1 MTTRAFLG
9 ILVATGLAAC
19 ASTGAGLSP
28 GVSTEAQVRQ
38 AMGHPAAEFRHGDGS
53 RTLAYP
59 QGPMG
64 TQTYMAELAS
74 DGRVLE
80 VRAALNEENFQR
92 ISPGMAREEVLRL
105 IGPPGDSMYFPGL
118 RQDSWEWRFIDAWG
132 YLAVFSVNLD
142 ANGNVAS
149 KFTRRIERERNPFG
163 IF

>member
-1 MTTRAFLG
+1 MKAVFFAV
-9 ILVATGLAAC
+9 VATCVVAGC

-28 GVSTEAQVRQ
+28 GNSTEMEVLQ
-38 AMGHPAAEFRHGDGS
+38 AMGRPAAEFRDGDGS

-64 TQTYMAELAS
+64 TQTYMVEIAP
-74 DGRVLE
+74 DGRLRQ
-80 VRAALNEENFQR
+80 VRAALNEDHFGR
-92 ISPGMAREEVLRL
+92 IAPGMRREELLRL

-118 RQDSWEWRFIDAWG
+118 RQDSWEWRFVDTWG
-132 YLAVFSVNLD
+132 YLAVFSVNFD
-142 ANGNVAS
+142 AAGRVVS